1 MRDPDPKARNL
12 SVHRQLGDRST
23 IALMAWRLLS
33 LAPEGAMWT
42 AFGLLSVLA
51 ASGGGGSGI
60 PAADA
65 YRPRVQVWTD
75 RGEDPYASGQA
86 VRVHFRTEQDAYV
99 TIIRIDTDG
108 RVRVLFPREPWE
120 DNFVRGA
127 RDYEVQGHSDRDAF
141 SIDDYPGVGYIFAIA
156 AADPFSYDGLERNDH
171 WDYRVI
177 ANGRV
182 HGDPYVAVTDLAQR
196 MVPDGYSAWDYDLV
210 SYYVQQHYDYP
221 RFLCYDCHSYVSYSA
236 WRPYD
241 YTCVRFRIVVFD
253 DPYYYP
259 YRTYGD
265 SRVVFTR
272 PLRPEPRFIFKDRQ
286 GSDAFITRVRE
297 RPVTGDAR
305 RRDEG
310 VRGGD
315 IGGTGVIPPPRIG
328 DRQRSGTGA
337 GGNNEPGRHE
347 TGSDGERGRPHE
359 RPNTGDQGAD
369 NRGQGQPNDRPDHP
383 TGSDQQVRHQQPDR
397 GIRPDNPGAPNQ
409 RARGDRP
416 EPSHRPELPSGADRP
431 PPRAEPRR
439 DAPAPRTEHPET
451 RPEPRAEPRA
461 APAPRAERPETRPQP
476 RAEPRAEPPTPKAPR
491 DNARPE
497 PELKRRK
504 P

>member
-1 MRDPDPKARNL
+1 M
-12 SVHRQLGDRST
+12 V
-23 IALMAWRLLS
+23 
-33 LAPEGAMWT
+33 T
-42 AFGLLSVLA
+42 AFGVLSLLAVSV
-51 ASGGGGSGI
+51 GGGGGGGGGI
-60 PAADA
+60 PAADG

-75 RGEDPYASGQA
+75 RGEDPYASGQG
-86 VRVHFRTEQDAYV
+86 VRVHFRAQDDAYV

-108 RVRVLFPREPWE
+108 RVRVLFPHEPWE
-120 DNFVRGA
+120 DNFARGA
-127 RDYEVQGHSDRDAF
+127 RDYEVQGQSYRDAF
-141 SIDDYPGVGYIFAIA
+141 YIDDYPGVGYIFAIA
-156 AADPFSYDGLERNDH
+156 AADPFTYDGLERNDH

-196 MVPDGYSAWDYDLV
+196 MLPDGNSAWDYDV
-210 SYYVQQHYDYP
+210 ASYYVQQHYDYP
-221 RFLCYDCHSYVSYSA
+221 RFLCYDCHSYVSYST

-286 GSDAFITRVRE
+286 GSDAFITRIRE
-297 RPVTGDAR
+297 RPVTGDAG
-305 RRDEG
+305 RRDAG

-315 IGGTGVIPPPRIG
+315 IGGTGVIPAPRMRDRERSVVG
-328 DRQRSGTGA
+328 DGTTDGRRPVTGNDGARSRPRQRPVTGDQ
-337 GGNNEPGRHE
+337 GDDGRNQ
-347 TGSDGERGRPHE
+347 SRPHE
-359 RPNTGDQGAD
+359 RP
-369 NRGQGQPNDRPDHP
+369 DRPESP
-383 TGSDQQVRHQQPDR
+383 SGSDRPVRPGQRDR
-397 GIRPDNPGAPNQ
+397 GNGPDNAAAPAQ

-416 EPSHRPELPSGADRP
+416 ERSERPEQPSGADPPTPRP
-431 PPRAEPRR
+431 EPQR
-439 DAPAPRTEHPET
+439 DAPAPR
-451 RPEPRAEPRA
+451 
-461 APAPRAERPETRPQP
+461 APPPPRAERPEPRPEP
-476 RAEPRAEPPTPKAPR
+476 RLEPRAAPPPQAPPDR
-491 DNARPE
+491 ARPE

>member
-1 MRDPDPKARNL
+1 
-12 SVHRQLGDRST
+12 
-23 IALMAWRLLS
+23 
-33 LAPEGAMWT
+33 
-42 AFGLLSVLA
+42 
-51 ASGGGGSGI
+51 
-60 PAADA
+60 
-65 YRPRVQVWTD
+65 VWTD
-75 RGEDPYASGQA
+75 RGEDPYASGQG
-86 VRVHFRTEQDAYV
+86 VRVHFRAEQDAYV

-127 RDYEVQGHSDRDAF
+127 RDYEVQGRSYRDAF
-141 SIDDYPGVGYIFAIA
+141 YIDDYPGVGYIFAIA
-156 AADPFSYDGLERNDH
+156 AADRFAYDELERNDH

-196 MVPDGYSAWDYDLV
+196 MVPDGYSAWDYDGV

-305 RRDEG
+305 RGDQG

-315 IGGTGVIPPPRIG
+315 IGGTGVIPPPRNG
-328 DRQRSGTGA
+328 DRQRSVTG
-337 GGNNEPGRHE
+337 GGNTDPGRHI
-347 TGSDGERGRPHE
+347 TGDDDARSRPRQRPITGDQGDVGRGQGRPHE
-359 RPNTGDQGAD
+359 RPDH
-369 NRGQGQPNDRPDHP
+369 PDRPDRPEHP
-383 TGSDQQVRHQQPDR
+383 TGSDQPVRPGQPGR
-397 GIRPDNPGAPNQ
+397 GIGPDNPAVPTR

-416 EPSHRPELPSGADRP
+416 ERSERPEPPSGADRP
-431 PPRAEPRR
+431 TPRAEPRR
-439 DAPAPRTEHPET
+439 DAPAPRAEP
-451 RPEPRAEPRA
+451 RPEPRPAPPPPAERPESRPEPRIEPRA
-461 APAPRAERPETRPQP
+461 APPPQAPPD
-476 RAEPRAEPPTPKAPR
+476 K
-491 DNARPE
+491 ARPE